1 MFFKRGYQ
9 ITLYLVRPSQI
20 WGTKQGVGRF
30 GARDPLGRS
39 GPPPK
44 RFFAIFSAL
53 HAIVMMFASYLQ
65 RIEIMKKHD
74 FEAFLYVT
82 KKQYF

>member
-1 MFFKRGYQ
+1 M
-9 ITLYLVRPSQI
+9 RPSQI

-30 GARDPLGRS
+30 GPWDPLDRS

-44 RFFAIFSAL
+44 RFFAVFSAL
-53 HAIVMMFASYLQ
+53 HAIVMMLTSYLQ

-74 FEAFLYVT
+74 FEAFYM
-82 KKQYF
+82 

>member
-20 WGTKQGVGRF
+20 WGTKEGVGRF
-30 GARDPLGRS
+30 GPWDPLGRS

-44 RFFAIFSAL
+44 RFFAILAHLSDVLLTLKRISLIENYVF
-53 HAIVMMFASYLQ
+53 IDYQ
-65 RIEIMKKHD
+65 RRYKTNN
-74 FEAFLYVT
+74 L
-82 KKQYF
+82 

>member
-20 WGTKQGVGRF
+20 WGTKEGVGRF
-30 GARDPLGRS
+30 GGWDPLGRS

-44 RFFAIFSAL
+44 RFFAILAHLSD
-53 HAIVMMFASYLQ
+53 VFASLQ
-65 RIEIMKKHD
+65 CTPLIEN
-74 FEAFLYVT
+74 YVFIDYYRRYKT
-82 KKQYF
+82 NNL